1 LRAVGHSVAAL
12 AAAAGVPLAAGALAL
27 RPAWR
32 VGIRERVG
40 RVPRL
45 PPGAVWVHAAS
56 VGEILAASHLIDRL
70 REGGRPVFASALTV
84 NGREVMRRTRPEV
97 PCTLAPLDH
106 PWCVES
112 ALARV
117 RPAALVLV
125 ETELWPCW
133 IAGARRR
140 RIPVVL
146 VSGRLSDRSF
156 PRYRRLGWLVART
169 LRRLEAIGART
180 PADADRFRAL
190 GADPQRISVTGDLK
204 LDLARGPGP
213 LADDLDAV
221 LGQVPLF
228 VAGSTHPGEETAA
241 LQALREVERAGLRV
255 ALVLAPRRP
264 ERAGEVERIARGGGR
279 TVRRRTALGSRP
291 LRAGEILLL
300 DTVGELAPLYT
311 RAAVAFVGGSLIPLG
326 GQNVLEPILAGCPVL
341 FGPYTANVR
350 HAVEMIEGCLAGR
363 RVEDAAGLGRAA
375 TDLLR
380 DPSAARALADEG
392 RRLLRDHGG
401 SAERAAA
408 LVESVLSPRAAPVH

>member
-12 AAAAGVPLAAGALAL
+12 VAAVGAPLAAAALAI

-32 VGIRERVG
+32 VGIRERMG
-40 RVPRL
+40 RLPRL
-45 PPGAVWVHAAS
+45 TPGAVWVHAAS

-70 REGGRPVFASALTV
+70 RESGRPVFASALTV

-112 ALARV
+112 ALARI
-117 RPAALVLV
+117 RPAVLVLV

-133 IAGARRR
+133 IAGAGRRG
-140 RIPVVL
+140 IPVVL

-156 PRYRRLGWLVART
+156 PRYRRLGWLVGRT
-169 LRRLEAIGART
+169 LRRLAAVGART
-180 PADADRFRAL
+180 PADAERFRAL
-190 GADPQRISVTGDLK
+190 GADPERVSVTGDLK
-204 LDLARGPGP
+204 LELGRGPGP

-228 VAGSTHPGEETAA
+228 VAGSTHPGEEAAA
-241 LQALREVERAGLRV
+241 LQALCEVERAGLRA
-255 ALVLAPRRP
+255 ALALAPRSP
-264 ERAGEVERIARGGGR
+264 ERAGEV
-279 TVRRRTALGSRP
+279 RRTALGSQP

-311 RAAVAFVGGSLIPLG
+311 RAAIAFVGGSLIPLG
-326 GQNVLEPILAGCPVL
+326 GQNLFEPILAGCPVL
-341 FGPYTANVR
+341 FGPHTADVH
-350 HAVEMIEGCLAGR
+350 HAAEMLEGCLAGR

-375 TDLLR
+375 AQLLR
-380 DPSAARALADEG
+380 DPAAARALAEQG
-392 RRLLRDHGG
+392 KGLLRDHGG
-401 SAERAAA
+401 SAERAVA
-408 LVESVLSPRAAPVH
+408 LVESVLSSRAVPAD